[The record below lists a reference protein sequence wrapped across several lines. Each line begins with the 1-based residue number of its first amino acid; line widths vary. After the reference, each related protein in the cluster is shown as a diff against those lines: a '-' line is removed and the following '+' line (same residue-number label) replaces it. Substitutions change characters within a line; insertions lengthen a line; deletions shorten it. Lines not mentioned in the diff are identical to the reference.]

1 MYFSTKYI
9 VLGFIY
15 NIGIYLTQLGLKCL
29 APFNAKILLGEK
41 GRLNTFNIL
50 QNNIEQNDKTLWF
63 HCASLGEYEQG
74 LPVFKE
80 LRRHYKNHKIVLSFF
95 SPSGYEIRKKTP
107 IADVVVYLP
116 IDTKL
121 NAQKFI
127 NVIRPD
133 LTVFVKYD
141 IWPNFLSE
149 LKNKGLRAILI
160 SAAFRE
166 SQSFFKFYGGT
177 LRKALFAF
185 EHIFTQNDIS
195 KKLLESINYKT
206 VTVSGDTRF
215 DRVLDQLK
223 QDNQLD
229 FVEKFKQEKLCVVA
243 GSTWPEDEEL
253 LVGFINKQATNNVK
267 FIIAPHN
274 IKTAQILK
282 LKHSINVQNA
292 LLSTSNDQQLQNAQV
307 LIIDTIGLL
316 AKIYSYADIAFVGGA
331 VGTTGLHN
339 TLEPAVFGMP
349 IIIGNNYSKF
359 PEAKAMIANTGMFA
373 VHNQTEFDF
382 VLNGLLEDKA
392 KREQAGNSNLNYVL
406 ANKGAVDAIVQ
417 YLSI

>member
-195 KKLLESINYKT
+195 KKLLESVNYNK

-223 QDNQLD
+223 QNNQLD
-229 FVEKFKQEKLCVVA
+229 FVEKFKKDKLCIVA

-253 LVGFINKQATNNVK
+253 LVRFINKQSSDNVK
-267 FIIAPHN
+267 IIIAHQN
-274 IKTAQILK
+274 ITTAQ
-282 LKHSINVQNA
+282 
-292 LLSTSNDQQLQNAQV
+292 LLNKKQSNNIQSVLISTSNDQKLQNAQV
-307 LIIDTIGLL
+307 LIIDAIGLL
-316 AKIYSYADIAFVGGA
+316 AKIYSYSDIAFVGGA

-339 TLEPAVFGMP
+339 TLEPA
-349 IIIGNNYSKF
+349 
-359 PEAKAMIANTGMFA
+359 
-373 VHNQTEFDF
+373 
-382 VLNGLLEDKA
+382 
-392 KREQAGNSNLNYVL
+392 
-406 ANKGAVDAIVQ
+406 
-417 YLSI
+417 